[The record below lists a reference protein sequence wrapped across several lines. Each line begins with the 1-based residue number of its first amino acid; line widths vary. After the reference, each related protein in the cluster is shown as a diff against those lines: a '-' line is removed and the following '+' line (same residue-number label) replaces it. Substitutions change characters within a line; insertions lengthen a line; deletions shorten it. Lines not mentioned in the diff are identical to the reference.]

1 MLSLGAAFI
10 INIHECCGEKVEH
23 LTGVI
28 DHFLFKNEINGY
40 SVFELT
46 TEDDD
51 VICTGITAGIDQGEM
66 VEVEGEYVVHPQY
79 GPQLKMSSVKV
90 VPPTGI
96 IGIERYLAS
105 GAIKGVGPRIAK
117 RITRHF
123 GEDALRIMMEEP
135 ERLTEIKGISERIAQ
150 SICEQVIDKKEQQD
164 AMVFLAEYGISQA
177 LSVKI
182 YDRYGGLLYSV
193 IRENPYRMIDEV
205 DGIGFKKADD
215 IARKVGINVDSE
227 FRLHSG
233 IVYALTQAMGEGHT
247 YLPKEML
254 VSRAMELLGV
264 EKNVVEECLP
274 NLAMDKKIAIKTEGD
289 TVNCYTTMLYN
300 QELAVANL
308 LWDLDFAIHVKKP
321 DKLEQM
327 VDRAEDELGLELDEM
342 QRKAVLLAMQS
353 GVLLITGGPGTGKT
367 TTINAIIHCIEQEGL
382 DVMLAAPTGRAAKR
396 MTEATGYEAKT
407 IHRML
412 ELNGA
417 ASDEGRMAHFE
428 RNADNPLEADV
439 FIIDEM
445 SMVDIQ
451 LFFALLR
458 AIPVG
463 SRLIMV
469 GDVNQLP
476 SVGPGQVLADLIS
489 SECFSTVILKHI
501 FRQAEMS
508 DIVMNAHKINRGEEI
523 ALDTNSKDF
532 LFLERSDPNVIYK
545 HMVQLITEK
554 LPSYVEA
561 TPSQIQVLT
570 PTHIG
575 ALGVEAL
582 NKILQT
588 YMNPAS
594 DDKKEKEYGDN
605 LFREGD
611 KVMQTKNNYN
621 LEWEVTGK
629 NGILLDKGVG
639 VFNGDVGTIVEI
651 NQSLGYVCVEYDE
664 NRRVRYGNDGLDEL
678 ELAYAITIHKSQGSE
693 YPAVVMPLLGGPRP
707 LLNRNLLYTG
717 VTRARRCVMILG
729 SKETVGV
736 MINNESEKKRFTGL
750 CMRIKEFNAQNDI

>member
-1 MLSLGAAFI
+1 M
-10 INIHECCGEKVEH
+10 EQ

-28 DHFLFKNEINGY
+28 DHFLFHNETNGY

-51 VICTGITAGIDQGEM
+51 VICTGTVAGIDQGEM
-66 VEVEGEYVVHPQY
+66 VEVTGDYVVHPQY
-79 GPQLKMSSVKV
+79 GPQLKMSSIKV
-90 VPPTGI
+90 IPPTGI

-105 GAIKGVGPRIAK
+105 GAIKGIGPRIAK

-123 GEDALRIMMEEP
+123 GEDSLRVMMEEP

-150 SICEQVIDKKEQQD
+150 SICEQVINKREQQE
-164 AMVFLAEYGISQA
+164 AMVFLAEYGISQN

-182 YDRYGGLLYSV
+182 YDTYGSLLYSV
-193 IRENPYRMIDEV
+193 IKDNPYRLVDEIDGV
-205 DGIGFKKADD
+205 GFKKADD
-215 IARKVGINVDSE
+215 IAKKIGIRVDSE
-227 FRLHSG
+227 FRIKSG
-233 IVYALTQAMGEGHT
+233 VVYVLTQALADGHT
-247 YLPKEML
+247 YLPKDML
-254 VSRAMELLGV
+254 LEKAQALLEV
-264 EKNVVEECLP
+264 DIQAIEDSLP
-274 NLAMDKKIAIKTEGD
+274 NLSMEKKIVIKNNEDRTD
-289 TVNCYTTMLYN
+289 CYLSMLYH
-300 QELAVANL
+300 QELAVAKML
-308 LWDLDFAIHVKKP
+308 FDLDDAIKGP
-321 DKLEQM
+321 AGEKLEKM
-327 VDRAEDELGLELDEM
+327 VERAEKELGLKLDEM
-342 QRKAVLLAMQS
+342 QRKAVKLSMQN

-367 TTINAIIHCIEQEGL
+367 TTINAIIHCIEQQGD

-412 ELNGA
+412 ELSGV
-417 ASDEGRMAHFE
+417 ASEEGKMAHFE

-451 LFFALLR
+451 LFYSLLK
-458 AIPVG
+458 AIPLG
-463 SRLIMV
+463 SRIIIV

-489 SECFSTVILKHI
+489 SQCYPTVILQHI

-508 DIVMNAHKINRGEEI
+508 DIVVNAHKINRGEEI
-523 ALDTNSKDF
+523 PLNTNSKDF
-532 LFLERSDPNVIYK
+532 LFLERKDANVIYK

-554 LPSYVEA
+554 LPSYVDA
-561 TPSQIQVLT
+561 TPTQIQVLT

-575 ALGVEAL
+575 PLGVEAL
-582 NKILQT
+582 NRVLQT
-588 YMNPAS
+588 YINPAS

-611 KVMQTKNNYN
+611 KVMQTKNNYT

-629 NGILLDKGVG
+629 NGILIDKGVG

-651 NQSLGYVCVEYDE
+651 NQVHGYVCVEYDE
-664 NRRVRYGNDGLDEL
+664 KRRVKYGNDGLDEL

-693 YPAVVMPLLGGPRP
+693 YPAVVMPLLNGPRP

-717 VTRARRCVMILG
+717 VTRAKKCVMILG
-729 SKETVGV
+729 SSDTVNV

-750 CMRIKEFNAQNDI
+750 YMRIKEVYAG

>member
-1 MLSLGAAFI
+1 MLSFGAAFSCLRKR
-10 INIHECCGEKVEH
+10 NILEQLV
-23 LTGVI
+23 GVI
-28 DHFLFKNEINGY
+28 DHFLFQNESNGY

-51 VICTGITAGIDQGEM
+51 IICTGTVAGIDQGEM
-66 VEVEGEYVVHPQY
+66 VEVTGDYMVHPQY
-79 GPQLKMSSVKV
+79 GPQLKMTSIKV
-90 VPPTGI
+90 IPPTGI

-105 GAIKGVGPRIAK
+105 GAIKGIGPRIAK

-123 GEDALRIMMEEP
+123 GDDSLRIMMEEP

-150 SICEQVIDKKEQQD
+150 SICEQVINKREQQE

-182 YDRYGGLLYSV
+182 YDTYGSLLYGV
-193 IRENPYRMIDEV
+193 IRDNPYRLVDEIE
-205 DGIGFKKADD
+205 GIGFKKADD
-215 IARKVGINVDSE
+215 IAKKVGIKVDSE
-227 FRLHSG
+227 FRIKSG
-233 IVYALTQAMGEGHT
+233 IVYVLSQALTEGHT
-247 YLPKEML
+247 FLPKDML
-254 VSRAMELLGV
+254 VEKSRVLLEV
-264 EKNVVEECLP
+264 STEAIEECLP
-274 NLAMDKKIAIKTEGD
+274 NLSMEKRIVIKNNEDRTD
-289 TVNCYTTMLYN
+289 CYLSMLYH
-300 QELAVANL
+300 QELAVAKML
-308 LWDLDFAIHVKKP
+308 FDLDDAIKGP
-321 DKLEQM
+321 SGEKLEKM
-327 VDRAEDELGLELDEM
+327 VDKAEDELGLELDEM
-342 QRKAVLLAMQS
+342 QRKAVKLSMQN

-396 MTEATGYEAKT
+396 MTEATGYESKT

-412 ELNGA
+412 ELSGA
-417 ASDEGRMAHFE
+417 ASEEGKMAHFE

-451 LFFALLR
+451 LFYSLLK
-458 AIPVG
+458 AIPLG
-463 SRLIMV
+463 SRLIVV

-489 SECFSTVILKHI
+489 SQCYPTVILQHI
-501 FRQAEMS
+501 FRQAELS
-508 DIVMNAHKINRGEEI
+508 DIVVNAHKINRGEEI
-523 ALDTNSKDF
+523 PLNTNSKDF
-532 LFLERSDPNVIYK
+532 LFLERKDANVIYK

-554 LPSYVEA
+554 LPAYVEA
-561 TPSQIQVLT
+561 TPAQIQVLT

-575 ALGVEAL
+575 PLGVEAL
-582 NKILQT
+582 NKVLQT
-588 YMNPAS
+588 YINPPS
-594 DDKKEKEYGDN
+594 ENKKEKEYGEN

-611 KVMQTKNNYN
+611 KVMQTKNNYT

-629 NGILLDKGVG
+629 NGILIDKGVG

-651 NQSLGYVCVEYDE
+651 NQTQGYVCVEYDE
-664 NRRVRYGNDGLDEL
+664 KRKVKYGNDGLDEL

-693 YPAVVMPLLGGPRP
+693 YPAVVMPLLNGPRP

-717 VTRARRCVMILG
+717 VTRAKRCVMILG
-729 SKETVGV
+729 SSDTVNV
-736 MINNESEKKRFTGL
+736 MIQNESEKKRFTGL
-750 CMRIKEFNAQNDI
+750 YMRIKEVYAQ